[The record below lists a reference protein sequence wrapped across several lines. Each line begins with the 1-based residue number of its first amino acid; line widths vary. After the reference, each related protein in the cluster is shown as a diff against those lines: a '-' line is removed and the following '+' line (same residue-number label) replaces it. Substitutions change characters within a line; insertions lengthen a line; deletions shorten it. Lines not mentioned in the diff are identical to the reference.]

1 MTFLISSTSNDKFF
15 NIYGVEY
22 NPEYLPS
29 LAQIFNVF
37 NYPPTILNLDEEED
51 EKEDEKERLLF
62 MSKKYVQ
69 NNNKLRQTFKT
80 EPAKKKRGPKK
91 YKITKKAEHSAWAR
105 DNIVTKIQT
114 HYLNFIVSF
123 LNDCVL
129 NILGEKKTKEIYFL
143 NVNYKEKSKS
153 YKKHLDKMK
162 KSTILDILKN
172 TDISDRYKRYAKN
185 TNKINV
191 EALIENPYFR
201 NIFQKKFLE
210 LFKEYYNKEKPLKE
224 LKIFDKKVTLSE
236 KTKSFYYLLDKNKE
250 LKDHIIYFCELVYL
264 TDNNNDI

>member
-1 MTFLISSTSNDKFF
+1 MTFFISSTLNDNFF
-15 NIYGVEY
+15 NIYGAEY
-22 NPEYLPS
+22 NHEYLPS
-29 LAQIFNVF
+29 LAQICNIF
-37 NYPPTILNLDEEED
+37 NYQPTASNLDEEE
-51 EKEDEKERLLF
+51 EEDEDERLLF
-62 MSKKYVQ
+62 MCKKYVQ

-91 YKITKKAEHSAWAR
+91 YKITKKAEHSACSR
-105 DNIVTKIQT
+105 DNIITKIQT

-129 NILGEKKTKEIYFL
+129 NILGEKKIKEFYFL
-143 NVNYKEKSKS
+143 NANYKEKSKS
-153 YKKHLDKMK
+153 SKKNLDKMK

-172 TDISDRYKRYAKN
+172 IDISGRYKRFDKN

-201 NIFQKKFLE
+201 NIFEKKFLE

-224 LKIFDKKVTLSE
+224 LTIFDKKVALSE
-236 KTKSFYYLLDKNKE
+236 GTKSFYYLLDENKE

-264 TDNNNDI
+264 TDNKNDI

>member
-37 NYPPTILNLDEEED
+37 NYPPTILNLDEE
-51 EKEDEKERLLF
+51 EDEKERLLF

-201 NIFQKKFLE
+201 NIFEKKFLE